1 MANYMGTT
9 KTNYFKVN
17 NKEKAELILSS
28 IFTDGEFYF
37 DINETE
43 NEGIFECWFGS
54 TGNIMGIP
62 KNYQTSTIEDEDE
75 EEDYDLMITE
85 LQSILTDD
93 TYITLIEVGYE
104 KLCYVNG
111 SCLVITK
118 NKTKFIDLM
127 DMGDAIGKELLN
139 QN

>member
-9 KTNYFKVN
+9 KTNHFKVN

-37 DINETE
+37 DITETK

-54 TGNIMGIP
+54 TGSISGIA
-62 KNYQTSTIEDEDE
+62 KNYASPNNNDDEDED
-75 EEDYDLMITE
+75 YDFMISE

-93 TYITLIEVGYE
+93 TFITLIEVGYE

-118 NKTKFIDLM
+118 DKTKFIDLM
-127 DMGDAIGKELLN
+127 DEGEAVGEQLLN
-139 QN
+139 KK